1 MVIKI
6 QIEREKMEIRK
17 ELIKINKRN
26 KFENKNLVFIILSL
40 YIQLYILQVFSGTF
54 KLYKFD
60 NGEKSVT

>member
-54 KLYKFD
+54 KL
-60 NGEKSVT
+60 